1 MKMDT
6 ITVATMRNHVQL
18 IVLQLIQGYD
28 ISGGIVY
35 VVKIELVLFLYQMLV
50 QLVMSRTRRLLRVYV
65 KRLEKRE
72 AGRNVN
78 DDCIL
83 LALYT

>member
-50 QLVMSRTRRLLRVYV
+50 QLLMSRTRRLLRVYV
-65 KRLEKRE
+65 RRLEKRE
-72 AGRNVN
+72 AGRSVN